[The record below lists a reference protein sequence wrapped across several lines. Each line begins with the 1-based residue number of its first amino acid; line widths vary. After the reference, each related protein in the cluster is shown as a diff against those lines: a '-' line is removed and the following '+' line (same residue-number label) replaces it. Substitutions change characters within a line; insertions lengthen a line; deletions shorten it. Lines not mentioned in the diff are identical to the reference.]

1 MIAPPAVEKTAA
13 PEPAVEAA
21 THVETESEP
30 VAKSEVVEPAEEPL
44 PEGVQKRI
52 AKEVRRQAEAQRQI
66 DEAVSTRKA
75 KESELAKLTT
85 DAPGSQPVT
94 KAQASSEGKP
104 KRPAFGETGHE
115 NETYA
120 QYESRQNTHEE
131 NVATWATAEALR
143 KFEANQEA
151 KTAKS
156 KATERWDAAV
166 KEHGAEFP
174 ALMDTVV
181 ANSSEQFQLAVSS
194 MEGWDKLAIHLGK
207 NEAKLK
213 ELSGEFA
220 TNPYEVVAQLGRMR
234 DSLQTTKPAIQAKPL
249 PEPLAKVGGNASVS
263 GQDFQSMVESGSM
276 SQLRA
281 AIKRANAK

>member
-1 MIAPPAVEKTAA
+1 MIAPPAVETKAA
-13 PEPAVEAA
+13 PEPAVETA

-52 AKEVRRQAEAQRQI
+52 AKEVRREAEAQRKI
-66 DEAVSTRKA
+66 DEAVSNRKA

-120 QYESRQNTHEE
+120 QYEARQNTHEE
-131 NVATWATAEALR
+131 NVATWATTEALR

-151 KTAKS
+151 KTAQAKR
-156 KATERWDAAV
+156 TERWDAAV

-174 ALMDTVV
+174 ALMETVL
-181 ANSSEQFQLAVSS
+181 ANSSEPFQVAVSR
-194 MEGWDKLAIHLGK
+194 MDGWDKLAVYLAK
-207 NEAKLK
+207 NEGKLK
-213 ELSGEFA
+213 ELSGEFES
-220 TNPYEVVAQLGRMR
+220 NPYEVVAKLGRMR
-234 DSLQTTKPAIQAKPL
+234 DSLQSTTKPAIQAKPL

-263 GQDFQSMVESGSM
+263 GKDFQTMAETGSI

-281 AIKRANAK
+281 AVGRLK

>member
-21 THVETESEP
+21 TQLETESEP
-30 VAKSEVVEPAEEPL
+30 VEKSEVVEPAEEPL

-66 DEAVSTRKA
+66 DEAVSQRKA

-94 KAQASSEGKP
+94 KAQASSDKP
-104 KRPAFGETGHE
+104 KRPAFGEVGHE

-120 QYESRQNTHEE
+120 QYEARQNTHEE
-131 NVATWATAEALR
+131 NVATWATAQALQ
-143 KFEANQEA
+143 KFESSQTEKAAQA
-151 KTAKS
+151 KR
-156 KATERWDAAV
+156 TERWDAAV

-174 ALMDTVV
+174 ALMETVL
-181 ANSSEQFQLAVSS
+181 ANSSEPFQVAVSR
-194 MEGWDKLAIHLGK
+194 MDGWDKLAVYLAK
-207 NEAKLK
+207 NEGKLK
-213 ELSGEFA
+213 ELSGEFES
-220 TNPYEVVAQLGRMR
+220 NPYEVIARLGRMR
-234 DSLQTTKPAIQAKPL
+234 DSLQSATKPAIQAKPL

-263 GQDFQSMVESGSM
+263 GQDLQSTVENGSM

-281 AIKRANAK
+281 VIKKANAK